1 MKGLQA
7 PGMGQHLLNPN
18 QNGFMQKRKESQN
31 TLGSNPN
38 SNLNSLGNFTI

>member
-7 PGMGQHLLNPN
+7 PGMGQQLINPN

-31 TLGSNPN
+31 ALGSNTN
-38 SNLNSLGNFTI
+38 SNLTSMGNFTI